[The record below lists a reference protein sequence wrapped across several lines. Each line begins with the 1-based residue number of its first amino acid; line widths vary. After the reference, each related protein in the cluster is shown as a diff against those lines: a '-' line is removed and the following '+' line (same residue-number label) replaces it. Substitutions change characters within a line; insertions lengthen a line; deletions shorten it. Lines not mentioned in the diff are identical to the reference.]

1 VRGIA
6 FTEFQKEDVVR
17 HPLVARIVDA
27 YETQAMDSSSNKPT
41 FFERLSMLLL
51 REPEDREQLIQ
62 LLHSA
67 FERNLLDA
75 DALSITEG
83 ALSASETSV
92 RDVMVPRA
100 QMDTIDVDD
109 PLADIVRQVIETA
122 HSRFPVHD
130 GNRDNVIGILLAKDL
145 LRMQTEESF
154 NLRDWLR
161 PVVFIP
167 DSKRLNV
174 LLREFR
180 VSRNHMAVVVDEYG
194 GVAGLVTIEDVLEQI
209 VGDIEDEYDFD
220 EAEDNIRLDQSGRYR
235 VKAQTEIADFNEAF
249 GCALEAEDVDTIGG
263 LILNHLGRVPKR
275 NESVD
280 LGNLRFR
287 VLRADSRRLYT
298 LLVEKLSPIAG
309 DTLAE

>member
-1 VRGIA
+1 M
-6 FTEFQKEDVVR
+6 QD
-17 HPLVARIVDA
+17 DA
-27 YETQAMDSSSNKPT
+27 NKPG
-41 FFERLSMLLL
+41 FFERLSSLLL

-100 QMDTIDVDD
+100 QMDMIDVDD
-109 PLADIVRQVIETA
+109 PVDDIVRQVIAAA

-145 LRMQTEESF
+145 LRLRTDEGFLM
-154 NLRDWLR
+154 RDWLR

-167 DSKRLNV
+167 ESKRLNV

-180 VSRNHMAVVVDEYG
+180 VSRNHMAIVVDEYG

-220 EAEDNIRLDQSGRYR
+220 EADDNIRLDQSGRYR
-235 VKAQTEIADFNEAF
+235 VKAQTQIADFNAAF
-249 GCALEAEDVDTIGG
+249 GCDLSSDGADTVGG
-263 LILNHLGRVPKR
+263 AILNQLGRVPRR
-275 NESVD
+275 NESVE
-280 LGNLRFR
+280 LEGMQLR

-298 LLVEKLSPIAG
+298 LLVESPSAPAVDG
-309 DTLAE
+309 KKA

>member
-1 VRGIA
+1 
-6 FTEFQKEDVVR
+6 
-17 HPLVARIVDA
+17 
-27 YETQAMDSSSNKPT
+27 MDSSGSKPT
-41 FFERLSMLLL
+41 FFERLSSLLM

-83 ALSASETSV
+83 ALFASETPV

-100 QMDTIDVDD
+100 QMDTIDVDA
-109 PLADIVRQVIETA
+109 PHAEIVRLVISTA

-145 LRMQTEESF
+145 LRMQTEEDFS
-154 NLRDWLR
+154 LRDWLR
-161 PVVFIP
+161 PAVFIP

-235 VKAQTEIADFNEAF
+235 VKAQTEIEDFNAAF
-249 GCALEAEDVDTIGG
+249 DVALVNEDVDTIGG

-275 NESVD
+275 NEVID
-280 LGNLRFR
+280 LDGLRFR

-298 LLVEKLSPIAG
+298 LLVESLPAAVSTGAG
-309 DTLAE
+309 ESAAAE

>member
-1 VRGIA
+1 
-6 FTEFQKEDVVR
+6 
-17 HPLVARIVDA
+17 
-27 YETQAMDSSSNKPT
+27 MDSPSSKPS
-41 FFERLSMLLL
+41 FFERLSSLLL

-83 ALSASETSV
+83 ALSASETAV

-100 QMDTIDVDD
+100 QMDTVDVSD
-109 PLADIVRQVIETA
+109 PLDDIMRQVIGAA

-145 LRMQTEESF
+145 LRMQTEAHF

-161 PVVFIP
+161 PAVFIP

-235 VKAQTEIADFNEAF
+235 VKAQTEIEDFNTAF
-249 GCALEAEDVDTIGG
+249 ACALEADDVDTIGG

-275 NESVD
+275 NETID
-280 LGNLRFR
+280 LEGLRFR

-298 LLVEKLSPIAG
+298 LLVE
-309 DTLAE
+309 TLPPESSGVAAE

>member
-1 VRGIA
+1 
-6 FTEFQKEDVVR
+6 
-17 HPLVARIVDA
+17 
-27 YETQAMDSSSNKPT
+27 MDSSTTKPG
-41 FFERLSMLLL
+41 FFERLSSLLL
-51 REPEDREQLIQ
+51 REPEDREQLIE

-100 QMDTIDVDD
+100 QMDMIDVND
-109 PLADIVRQVIETA
+109 PLDEIVTTVIGAA

-145 LRMQTEESF
+145 LRLNTEEQFS
-154 NLRDWLR
+154 LRDWLR
-161 PVVFIP
+161 PAVFIP
-167 DSKRLNV
+167 ESKRLNV

-180 VSRNHMAVVVDEYG
+180 VSRNHMAIVVDEYG

-235 VKAQTEIADFNEAF
+235 VKAQTEIADFNLAF
-249 GCALEAEDVDTIGG
+249 ACDLSAEDADTVGG
-263 LILNHLGRVPKR
+263 LILNQLGRVPKR
-275 NESVD
+275 NEMIEVD
-280 LGNLRFR
+280 GLRFR

-298 LLVEKLSPIAG
+298 LLVDSRPPVD
-309 DTLAE
+309 DTPQAD